1 MTTPHSFYFT
11 NTKRI
16 RIIHN
21 IGNENHYQ
29 LKKVN
34 ILAKWFFPSTFLLF
48 LGNWIGQIALNW
60 YAYQL
65 NENPMD
71 LALINFFRLAPIF
84 ILSLWAGSI
93 ADRYRRSTLIKMTV
107 TSSMVITGTLTVCVL
122 FMNDIPMLYLYIY
135 ACLRGC
141 MSAIET
147 PVRQAVLPD
156 ISERLSVSK
165 AVSYHSFLLNVC
177 RSIGPAVAGF
187 IIAVYD
193 VPIAFVV
200 QTICYALALV
210 SSLPLKLAV
219 VKPVKNKQFSI
230 AVAMQYFKLHL
241 QGRRIFMTSLLIMAM
256 GYSYTTMLPILTDEV
271 YPNSASVFGTAMTV
285 SAIGGILATLTI
297 PYVLQKFS
305 TDNCYYLS
313 SILFGIAL
321 LLLYPLGEIGL
332 FLMIFFVGLFG
343 QFARTTNRIYFQ
355 NDVEQESRGKIL
367 SVIMMDRGMIP
378 LGAMLLSYFTELIG
392 ITTTFLVMGGATTI
406 IAILGFLTNFKMNG
420 GKTVHDT
427 HA

>member
-1 MTTPHSFYFT
+1 M
-11 NTKRI
+11 
-16 RIIHN
+16 
-21 IGNENHYQ
+21 
-29 LKKVN
+29 
-34 ILAKWFFPSTFLLF
+34 AKWFFPSTFLLF

-256 GYSYTTMLPILTDEV
+256 GYSYTTMLPILTDEL

>member
-1 MTTPHSFYFT
+1 M
-11 NTKRI
+11 
-16 RIIHN
+16 
-21 IGNENHYQ
+21 
-29 LKKVN
+29 
-34 ILAKWFFPSTFLLF
+34 AKWFFPSTFLLF

-230 AVAMQYFKLHL
+230 VVAMQYFKLHL

-406 IAILGFLTNFKMNG
+406 IAILSFLTNFKMNG

>member
-1 MTTPHSFYFT
+1 M
-11 NTKRI
+11 
-16 RIIHN
+16 
-21 IGNENHYQ
+21 
-29 LKKVN
+29 N

-321 LLLYPLGEIGL
+321 LLLYSLGEIGL

>member
-1 MTTPHSFYFT
+1 M
-11 NTKRI
+11 
-16 RIIHN
+16 
-21 IGNENHYQ
+21 
-29 LKKVN
+29 N

-48 LGNWIGQIALNW
+48 LGNWIGQTALNW

>member
-1 MTTPHSFYFT
+1 M
-11 NTKRI
+11 
-16 RIIHN
+16 
-21 IGNENHYQ
+21 
-29 LKKVN
+29 
-34 ILAKWFFPSTFLLF
+34 AKWFFPSTFLLF

-156 ISERLSVSK
+156 ISERLTVSK

-297 PYVLQKFS
+297 PYVLQNFS

>member
-1 MTTPHSFYFT
+1 M
-11 NTKRI
+11 
-16 RIIHN
+16 
-21 IGNENHYQ
+21 
-29 LKKVN
+29 N

-321 LLLYPLGEIGL
+321 LLLCPLGEIGL

>member
-1 MTTPHSFYFT
+1 M
-11 NTKRI
+11 
-16 RIIHN
+16 
-21 IGNENHYQ
+21 
-29 LKKVN
+29 
-34 ILAKWFFPSTFLLF
+34 AKWFFPSTFLLF

-84 ILSLWAGSI
+84 ILSLCAGSI

-256 GYSYTTMLPILTDEV
+256 GYSYTTMLPILTDEL

-378 LGAMLLSYFTELIG
+378 LGAILLSYFTELIG
-392 ITTTFLVMGGATTI
+392 ITTTFLVMGGVTTI

>member
-1 MTTPHSFYFT
+1 M
-11 NTKRI
+11 
-16 RIIHN
+16 
-21 IGNENHYQ
+21 
-29 LKKVN
+29 
-34 ILAKWFFPSTFLLF
+34 AKWFFPSTFLLF

-219 VKPVKNKQFSI
+219 VKPLKNKQFSI

>member
-1 MTTPHSFYFT
+1 M
-11 NTKRI
+11 
-16 RIIHN
+16 
-21 IGNENHYQ
+21 
-29 LKKVN
+29 N

-378 LGAMLLSYFTELIG
+378 FGAMLLSYFTELIG

>member
-1 MTTPHSFYFT
+1 M
-11 NTKRI
+11 
-16 RIIHN
+16 
-21 IGNENHYQ
+21 
-29 LKKVN
+29 N
-34 ILAKWFFPSTFLLF
+34 ILAKWFFSSTFLLF

-122 FMNDIPMLYLYIY
+122 FMNDIPMFYLYIY

-141 MSAIET
+141 VSAIET

-271 YPNSASVFGTAMTV
+271 YPNSASIFGTAMTV

>member
-1 MTTPHSFYFT
+1 M
-11 NTKRI
+11 
-16 RIIHN
+16 
-21 IGNENHYQ
+21 
-29 LKKVN
+29 
-34 ILAKWFFPSTFLLF
+34 AKWFFSSTFLLF

-107 TSSMVITGTLTVCVL
+107 TSSMVITGSLTVCVL
-122 FMNDIPMLYLYIY
+122 FMNDIPMFYLYIY

-271 YPNSASVFGTAMTV
+271 YPNSASIFGTAMTV

>member
-1 MTTPHSFYFT
+1 M
-11 NTKRI
+11 
-16 RIIHN
+16 
-21 IGNENHYQ
+21 
-29 LKKVN
+29 
-34 ILAKWFFPSTFLLF
+34 AKWFFPSTFLLF

-241 QGRRIFMTSLLIMAM
+241 QGRRIFMTSSLIMAM

>member
-1 MTTPHSFYFT
+1 M
-11 NTKRI
+11 
-16 RIIHN
+16 
-21 IGNENHYQ
+21 
-29 LKKVN
+29 
-34 ILAKWFFPSTFLLF
+34 AKWFFPSTFLLF

-321 LLLYPLGEIGL
+321 LLLYSLGEIGL

>member
-1 MTTPHSFYFT
+1 M
-11 NTKRI
+11 
-16 RIIHN
+16 
-21 IGNENHYQ
+21 
-29 LKKVN
+29 
-34 ILAKWFFPSTFLLF
+34 AKWFFPSTFLLF

-256 GYSYTTMLPILTDEV
+256 GYSYTTMLPILTDEL

-392 ITTTFLVMGGATTI
+392 ITTTFLVMGGVTTI

>member
-1 MTTPHSFYFT
+1 M
-11 NTKRI
+11 
-16 RIIHN
+16 
-21 IGNENHYQ
+21 
-29 LKKVN
+29 N

-187 IIAVYD
+187 IIAVCD

>member
-1 MTTPHSFYFT
+1 M
-11 NTKRI
+11 
-16 RIIHN
+16 
-21 IGNENHYQ
+21 
-29 LKKVN
+29 N

-122 FMNDIPMLYLYIY
+122 FMNDTPMLYLYIY

>member
-1 MTTPHSFYFT
+1 M
-11 NTKRI
+11 
-16 RIIHN
+16 
-21 IGNENHYQ
+21 
-29 LKKVN
+29 
-34 ILAKWFFPSTFLLF
+34 AKWFFPSTFLLF
-48 LGNWIGQIALNW
+48 LGNWIGQTALNW

>member
-1 MTTPHSFYFT
+1 M
-11 NTKRI
+11 
-16 RIIHN
+16 
-21 IGNENHYQ
+21 
-29 LKKVN
+29 
-34 ILAKWFFPSTFLLF
+34 AKWFFPSTFLLF

-122 FMNDIPMLYLYIY
+122 FMNDIPMFYLYIY

-156 ISERLSVSK
+156 ISERLTVSK

-392 ITTTFLVMGGATTI
+392 IATTFLVMGGATTI

>member
-1 MTTPHSFYFT
+1 M
-11 NTKRI
+11 
-16 RIIHN
+16 
-21 IGNENHYQ
+21 
-29 LKKVN
+29 
-34 ILAKWFFPSTFLLF
+34 AKWFFPSTFLLF

-392 ITTTFLVMGGATTI
+392 ITTTFLVMGSATTI

>member
-1 MTTPHSFYFT
+1 M
-11 NTKRI
+11 
-16 RIIHN
+16 
-21 IGNENHYQ
+21 
-29 LKKVN
+29 N

-122 FMNDIPMLYLYIY
+122 FMNDVPMLYLYIY

>member
-1 MTTPHSFYFT
+1 M
-11 NTKRI
+11 
-16 RIIHN
+16 
-21 IGNENHYQ
+21 
-29 LKKVN
+29 N

-241 QGRRIFMTSLLIMAM
+241 QG
-256 GYSYTTMLPILTDEV
+256 E
-271 YPNSASVFGTAMTV
+271 
-285 SAIGGILATLTI
+285 
-297 PYVLQKFS
+297 
-305 TDNCYYLS
+305 
-313 SILFGIAL
+313 
-321 LLLYPLGEIGL
+321 
-332 FLMIFFVGLFG
+332 
-343 QFARTTNRIYFQ
+343 
-355 NDVEQESRGKIL
+355 
-367 SVIMMDRGMIP
+367 
-378 LGAMLLSYFTELIG
+378 
-392 ITTTFLVMGGATTI
+392 
-406 IAILGFLTNFKMNG
+406 GFL
-420 GKTVHDT
+420 
-427 HA
+427 

>member
-1 MTTPHSFYFT
+1 M
-11 NTKRI
+11 
-16 RIIHN
+16 
-21 IGNENHYQ
+21 
-29 LKKVN
+29 
-34 ILAKWFFPSTFLLF
+34 AKWFFPSTFLLF

-378 LGAMLLSYFTELIG
+378 LGAMLLSYITELIG

>member
-1 MTTPHSFYFT
+1 M
-11 NTKRI
+11 
-16 RIIHN
+16 
-21 IGNENHYQ
+21 
-29 LKKVN
+29 
-34 ILAKWFFPSTFLLF
+34 AKWFFPSTFLLF

-93 ADRYRRSTLIKMTV
+93 ADRYRRSTLIKKTV

>member
-1 MTTPHSFYFT
+1 M
-11 NTKRI
+11 
-16 RIIHN
+16 
-21 IGNENHYQ
+21 
-29 LKKVN
+29 
-34 ILAKWFFPSTFLLF
+34 AKWFFPSTFLLF

-200 QTICYALALV
+200 QAICYALALV

>member
-1 MTTPHSFYFT
+1 M
-11 NTKRI
+11 
-16 RIIHN
+16 
-21 IGNENHYQ
+21 
-29 LKKVN
+29 
-34 ILAKWFFPSTFLLF
+34 AKWFFPSTFLLF

-165 AVSYHSFLLNVC
+165 TVSYHSFLLNVC

>member
-1 MTTPHSFYFT
+1 M
-11 NTKRI
+11 
-16 RIIHN
+16 
-21 IGNENHYQ
+21 
-29 LKKVN
+29 
-34 ILAKWFFPSTFLLF
+34 AKWFFPSTFLLF

-122 FMNDIPMLYLYIY
+122 FMNDIPMFYLYIY

-427 HA
+427 HV

>member
-1 MTTPHSFYFT
+1 M
-11 NTKRI
+11 
-16 RIIHN
+16 
-21 IGNENHYQ
+21 
-29 LKKVN
+29 
-34 ILAKWFFPSTFLLF
+34 AKWFFPSTFLLF

-156 ISERLSVSK
+156 ISERLTVSK

-392 ITTTFLVMGGATTI
+392 ITTTFVVMGGATTI

>member
-1 MTTPHSFYFT
+1 M
-11 NTKRI
+11 
-16 RIIHN
+16 
-21 IGNENHYQ
+21 
-29 LKKVN
+29 
-34 ILAKWFFPSTFLLF
+34 AKWFFPSTFLLF

-392 ITTTFLVMGGATTI
+392 ITTTFLVMGAATTI

>member
-1 MTTPHSFYFT
+1 M
-11 NTKRI
+11 
-16 RIIHN
+16 
-21 IGNENHYQ
+21 
-29 LKKVN
+29 N
-34 ILAKWFFPSTFLLF
+34 ILAKWFFSSTFLLF

-107 TSSMVITGTLTVCVL
+107 TSSMVITGSLTVCVL
-122 FMNDIPMLYLYIY
+122 FMNDIPMFYLYIY

-271 YPNSASVFGTAMTV
+271 YPNSASIFGTAMTV

>member
-1 MTTPHSFYFT
+1 M
-11 NTKRI
+11 
-16 RIIHN
+16 
-21 IGNENHYQ
+21 
-29 LKKVN
+29 N

-392 ITTTFLVMGGATTI
+392 ITTTFLVMGGATTV

>member
-1 MTTPHSFYFT
+1 M
-11 NTKRI
+11 
-16 RIIHN
+16 
-21 IGNENHYQ
+21 
-29 LKKVN
+29 
-34 ILAKWFFPSTFLLF
+34 AKWFFPSTFLLF

-93 ADRYRRSTLIKMTV
+93 ADRYRRSTLIKITV

-122 FMNDIPMLYLYIY
+122 LMNDIPMLYLYIY

-156 ISERLSVSK
+156 LSERLTVSK

-187 IIAVYD
+187 IIAAYD

-219 VKPVKNKQFSI
+219 VKPVKNKQFSL

-392 ITTTFLVMGGATTI
+392 ITMTFLVMGGATTV

-427 HA
+427 HT

>member
-1 MTTPHSFYFT
+1 M
-11 NTKRI
+11 
-16 RIIHN
+16 
-21 IGNENHYQ
+21 
-29 LKKVN
+29 N

-210 SSLPLKLAV
+210 SSLPLKLTV

>member
-1 MTTPHSFYFT
+1 M
-11 NTKRI
+11 
-16 RIIHN
+16 
-21 IGNENHYQ
+21 
-29 LKKVN
+29 
-34 ILAKWFFPSTFLLF
+34 AKWFFPSTFLLF

-93 ADRYRRSTLIKMTV
+93 ADRYRRSTLIKITV

-122 FMNDIPMLYLYIY
+122 LMNDIPMLYLYIY

-156 ISERLSVSK
+156 LSERLTVSK

-187 IIAVYD
+187 IIAAYD

-219 VKPVKNKQFSI
+219 VKPVKNKQFSL

-343 QFARTTNRIYFQ
+343 QFARATNRIYFQ

-392 ITTTFLVMGGATTI
+392 ITMTFLVMGGATTV

>member
-1 MTTPHSFYFT
+1 M
-11 NTKRI
+11 
-16 RIIHN
+16 
-21 IGNENHYQ
+21 
-29 LKKVN
+29 
-34 ILAKWFFPSTFLLF
+34 AKWFFPSTFLLF

-122 FMNDIPMLYLYIY
+122 FMNDIPMLYLYLY

>member
-1 MTTPHSFYFT
+1 M
-11 NTKRI
+11 
-16 RIIHN
+16 
-21 IGNENHYQ
+21 
-29 LKKVN
+29 N

-122 FMNDIPMLYLYIY
+122 FMNDIPMFYLYIY

-187 IIAVYD
+187 IIAVYG

>member
-1 MTTPHSFYFT
+1 MTPHSFYFT

-21 IGNENHYQ
+21 IVNENHYQ

-122 FMNDIPMLYLYIY
+122 FMNDIPMFYLYIY